1 MQAAVTMI
9 LEAPPIFLAISSQLS
24 SFIRLAVSIF
34 SVTSARFIV
43 VSPRLACS
51 MRLPERHD
59 FGRRIDRGQARLHQL
74 QPARVVAAVRDLLV
88 ERLGAV
94 DQELHEM
101 IANGVVLRMSMQV
114 VPVPFVALHGV

>member
-1 MQAAVTMI
+1 MHAAVTMI

-24 SFIRLAVSIF
+24 SFRRLAVRIF

-59 FGRRIDRGQARLHQL
+59 LGRRVDRGQTRLHQL
-74 QPARVVAAVRDLLV
+74 LPARVIAAVRDLLV
-88 ERLGAV
+88 ERLRAV

-101 IANGVVLRMSMQV
+101 VADGVVL
-114 VPVPFVALHGV
+114 